1 MLVDDAALAG
11 GIGSDTMAM
20 LKGELTERVSM
31 IWEFKVNDG
40 ASLMVNEANHAVLLD
55 SSNAFR
61 EHPCTAVLGRYGN
74 LARIC
79 IIVSALAFCAVYR
92 ERIVR

>member
-1 MLVDDAALAG
+1 
-11 GIGSDTMAM
+11 MAM

-61 EHPCTAVLGRYGN
+61 EHPGTAILCRYGN
-74 LARIC
+74 LTRIG
-79 IIVSALAFCAVYR
+79 IIISAFAFSA
-92 ERIVR
+92 IN

>member
-31 IWEFKVNDG
+31 VWEFEVDDG
-40 ASLMVNEANHAVLLD
+40 TSFVVNESYHAVLLD
-55 SSNAFR
+55 SRNTFR
-61 EHPCTAVLGRYGN
+61 EYPCTAVLGWYGN

-79 IIVSALAFCAVYR
+79 VVVSTLAFGAVYR
-92 ERIVR
+92 